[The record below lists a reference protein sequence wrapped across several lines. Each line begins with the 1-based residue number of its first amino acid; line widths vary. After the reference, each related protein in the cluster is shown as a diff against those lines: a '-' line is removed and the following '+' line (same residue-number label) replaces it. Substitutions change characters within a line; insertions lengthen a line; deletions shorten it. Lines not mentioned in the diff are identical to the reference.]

1 MHDECMKRHPE
12 IHLQAFGSKV
22 SDGYRVQQGKRA
34 PRLLGYEE
42 NITILMDMNVA
53 NRVRAEQVLEVMG
66 NDLELAVE
74 FLLAA

>member
-1 MHDECMKRHPE
+1 MNVFYAP
-12 IHLQAFGSKV
+12 FYKV
-22 SDGYRVQQGKRA
+22 GKGGVKKI
-34 PRLLGYEE
+34 GYEE
-42 NITILMDMNVA
+42 NITMLMDMNVA